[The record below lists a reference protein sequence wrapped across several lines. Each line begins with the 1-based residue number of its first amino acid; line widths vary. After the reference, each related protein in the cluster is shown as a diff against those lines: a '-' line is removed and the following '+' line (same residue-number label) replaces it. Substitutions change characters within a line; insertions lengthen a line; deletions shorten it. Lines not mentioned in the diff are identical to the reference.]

1 MPAIAF
7 RLMSAI
13 PFRRMPAIAKIL
25 MPEILIQWRGENS
38 RYRQNP

>member
-7 RLMSAI
+7 RLI
-13 PFRRMPAIAKIL
+13 RAIAEIL
-25 MPEILIQWRGENS
+25 MPKILIQWRGENP